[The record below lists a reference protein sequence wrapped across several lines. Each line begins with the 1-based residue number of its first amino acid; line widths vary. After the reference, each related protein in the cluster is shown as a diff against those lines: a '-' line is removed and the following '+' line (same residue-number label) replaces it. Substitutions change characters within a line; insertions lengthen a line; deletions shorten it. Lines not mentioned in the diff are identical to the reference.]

1 MPSDDRRNDMSEA
14 VWTLFDGVVPERNDD
29 LKKLFDR
36 YQPRFT
42 LVDDLDDDG
51 LPALVMRGGV
61 YVHVHANHRVFRLFW
76 YGCYVVW
83 DAYAEGAHA
92 LLEGREA
99 RPEALKGLVALLE
112 QTLRAPDPTQV
123 VWPAGYPEP
132 GDLRPAGASN
142 EVIAAGE
149 LATFASAWAL
159 LHELRHLQH
168 QQEGTSS
175 TDGSRIEKHK
185 EELDC
190 DRYAARFLLDQID
203 TYSNSTGDDPN
214 KVRQKR
220 RLGIVFGLLVLSAMK
235 GQHQDASETHPSSRE
250 RLLSMIREINLQ
262 PESAEVG
269 VLLGALEGLAAAGI
283 EPL

>member
-1 MPSDDRRNDMSEA
+1 MPSDDQRTDMSDA
-14 VWTLFDGVVPERNDD
+14 VWKLFDGVVPERNDE
-29 LKKLFDR
+29 LRELFDLYHPQFR
-36 YQPRFT
+36 
-42 LVDDLDDDG
+42 LVGDLDKDV
-51 LPALVMRGGV
+51 PAVIMRGGS
-61 YVHVHANHRVFRLFW
+61 YVLVEANHRVFRLFW

-83 DAYAEGAHA
+83 DAYTEGAHA
-92 LLEGREA
+92 LLEGREV
-99 RPEALKGLVALLE
+99 RPKALRDLLGLLQ
-112 QTLRAPDPTQV
+112 QTLRAPDPTEV
-123 VWPAGYPEP
+123 KWPARYPEP
-132 GDLRPAGASN
+132 GNLRPAGASN

-159 LHELRHLQH
+159 LHELKHLQH

-175 TDGSRIEKHK
+175 TYGSLSEKHG

-203 TYSNSTGDDPN
+203 AYSKSTGDDPD

-220 RLGIVFGLLVLSAMK
+220 RLGIVFGLLVLSAIK

-250 RLLSMIREINLQ
+250 RLLAMIREIDLQ

-269 VLLGALEGLAAAGI
+269 VLLGAVEGLAAAGI